1 MHTKF
6 TSFNYCRVLVTF
18 TILMN
23 LKKFNMKHIIRIKNL
38 KSIIII
44 SLVLSSAISSTYPDY
59 KEAKVV
65 KHLGNKLP
73 LNLVLINSKG
83 EKVKLSELIDKP
95 TIIDFCYYRCSGI
108 CTPLM
113 TEIADVIGKVKYE
126 PGRDYNILSISIDQN
141 ETPEM
146 AAQKKNAMFGLINKK
161 IPDSGW
167 LFLTGD
173 STNIYQLTDAAGFE
187 FKRTYGGFLH
197 KGVLIFVDKSGEI
210 VQYLSPGYTAK
221 GDFQILPSSFEVALK
236 GAQTGEISSTI
247 ESVLKTCYTF
257 IPKGMDALVFGLILL
272 TSLIVVVTVIIIIKR
287 VKPRRSI

>member
-1 MHTKF
+1 MKYKF
-6 TSFNYCRVLVTF
+6 RFSFIISFIFLIALTSFY
-18 TILMN
+18 
-23 LKKFNMKHIIRIKNL
+23 
-38 KSIIII
+38 KSIY
-44 SLVLSSAISSTYPDY
+44 ADY

-73 LNLVLINSKG
+73 LNLVFVNSKG
-83 EKVKLSELIDKP
+83 EKVQLSDLITKP

-126 PGRDYNILSISIDQN
+126 PEKDYDILSISIDQN

-146 AAQKKNAMFGLINKK
+146 AAQKKRAMLGLINHK
-161 IPDSGW
+161 IDESGW

-173 STNIYQLTDAAGFE
+173 STNIYKLTDAAGFE

-210 VQYLSPGYTAK
+210 VQYLSPGYNNK
-221 GDFQILPSSFEVALK
+221 GDFQILPSRFEVALE
-236 GAQTGEISSTI
+236 GARAGEISSTI

-257 IPKGMDALVFGLILL
+257 IPKGKDALVFGLILL
-272 TSLIVVVTVIIIIKR
+272 TGVLVIITVIIIIKK
-287 VKPRRSI
+287 VKPRGGI

>member
-1 MHTKF
+1 MK
-6 TSFNYCRVLVTF
+6 YVLRIAEPIFFIIVF
-18 TILMN
+18 ILLFSVN
-23 LKKFNMKHIIRIKNL
+23 
-38 KSIIII
+38 SI
-44 SLVLSSAISSTYPDY
+44 TYPDY

-73 LNLVLINSKG
+73 LNLVFLNSKG
-83 EKVKLSELIDKP
+83 EKVKLSDLINKP

-126 PGRDYNILSISIDQN
+126 PGKDYNIISISIDQN

-146 AAQKKNAMFGLINKK
+146 AAQKKRAMLGLISKK
-161 IPDSGW
+161 IPESGW

-173 STNIYQLTDAAGFE
+173 STSIYQLTDAAGFH

-197 KGVLIFVDKSGEI
+197 KGVLIFVDKNGEI
-210 VQYLSPGYTAK
+210 VQYLSPGYTQK
-221 GDFQILPSSFEVALK
+221 GDFQILPSRFEVAIE

-257 IPKGMDALVFGLILL
+257 IPKGKDVLVFGLILFMAL
-272 TSLIVVVTVIIIIKR
+272 VVVITVLIIIKR